1 MNREGDGRSGGCEM
15 VVLHGAREVTVYG
28 CRRILRYGTEEI
40 CLAMHR
46 KILCVAGEGLIC
58 TSFSG
63 GTITIEG
70 EIGALRYQKKT
81 EA

>member
-1 MNREGDGRSGGCEM
+1 MRGGCEM
-15 VVLHGAREVTVYG
+15 VVLHGAREATVYG

-40 CLAMHR
+40 CLAMYR
-46 KILCVAGEGLIC
+46 KILCVSGERLIC

-70 EIGALRYQKKT
+70 EIRALQYRTKT